1 MRRKPTVLRTLDW
14 RHWSKAQDRERSG
27 VRCWSKPAKKRKN
40 RPADGAVHLVWPASV
55 AGAPVLL
62 EYRGWQPP
70 AAGDLDAIGGR
81 PGTDRFEV
89 DSRAGLPVRR
99 CQRFLCDAVLGKGTY
114 RLASLQRDVRTFPVE
129 TRAKPRANTV
139 SRVLT
144 GRRRNLDVVPDS
156 IIRKGRMNYSWDTHA
171 YQQSNKTSPPSAT
184 ARPRGW

>member
-27 VRCWSKPAKKRKN
+27 VQCWSKPAKKLKN
-40 RPADGAVHLVWPASV
+40 AQQTGRFLWFS
-55 AGAPVLL
+55 
-62 EYRGWQPP
+62 QPP
-70 AAGDLDAIGGR
+70 AAGELDAIGGR

-156 IIRKGRMNYSWDTHA
+156 IIRKGRMNYWWDTHA